1 MQININD
8 ELAKKIEER
17 VKNSKEFHSVEE
29 YVNYVLTEV
38 IKQSNQASAPSEAK
52 TPTSQTPAQQPQQV
66 YTEDQ
71 EQQVKERLQNLGYLD

>member
-8 ELAKKIEER
+8 ELAKKIQER
-17 VKNSKEFHSVEE
+17 VKNFGEFHSVEE

-38 IKQSNQASAPSEAK
+38 IKQSNQAATTGEAN
-52 TPTSQTPAQQPQQV
+52 TPTSQTSTSQPQQV
-66 YTEDQ
+66 YTKDQ